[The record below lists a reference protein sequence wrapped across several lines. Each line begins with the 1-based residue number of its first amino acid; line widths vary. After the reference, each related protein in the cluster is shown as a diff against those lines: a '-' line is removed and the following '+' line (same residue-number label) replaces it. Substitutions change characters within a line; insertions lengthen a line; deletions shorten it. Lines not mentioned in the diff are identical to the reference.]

1 MTVLSAAGGSEDDPP
16 KDEQV
21 IEDAIR
27 GSAGR
32 KRVSLSRLAKDA
44 HVQRQT
50 IYNWFEG
57 VVPEPETWGRV
68 AERLDLPPLDQLLTR
83 RRATQTADPVADAIR
98 ANTDMLKAVLD
109 VLTARLPEPNSP
121 AEPPPEVLEEV
132 SSAELSV
139 KAGSATLPRTPGPGR
154 RGADKATR
162 RRSVDRA

>member
-1 MTVLSAAGGSEDDPP
+1 MAKVIGLSAAGGSEDDPP

-68 AERLDLPPLDQLLTR
+68 AARLDLPPLDQLLTR
-83 RRATQTADPVADAIR
+83 RRATQTADPLAGALSDLA
-98 ANTDMLKAVLD
+98 
-109 VLTARLPEPNSP
+109 
-121 AEPPPEVLEEV
+121 
-132 SSAELSV
+132 AELQATRKERAALEVRLRAVEAELALRVPPGGAMPPKRSAPRP
-139 KAGSATLPRTPGPGR
+139 KAG
-154 RGADKATR
+154 
-162 RRSVDRA
+162 

>member
-109 VLTARLPEPNSP
+109 VLTARLPTPP
-121 AEPPPEVLEEV
+121 AGPPSNVLAEV
-132 SSAELSV
+132 SSAERRSA
-139 KAGSATLPRTPGPGR
+139 KAGSATLPRTPGPDH
-154 RGADKATR
+154 RGAGKATR